1 MPPDTSRCALFLAS
15 TPLHS
20 FWSLGLMHGPF
31 AQWRNLLGVVD
42 QKTTDR
48 DLIGEVLADSLPPP
62 LVDVQ
67 RFDELGGL
75 LHARPIL
82 ASLVRWVER
91 WQPAYI
97 AAGNDRRIEFHAA
110 AHAVPKATRAY
121 VEDGLYSYVPRIDH
135 TPGTTLGLRARLS
148 GWRRSKMYGF
158 PIEKPTMVGSS
169 DAVQE
174 AWVMLPDAVHSG
186 LAGKRVQALRPEWFA
201 QPAVRQVCTAAAKL
215 ADFDATRCA
224 DIRLLLLLPHESF
237 LSRHPEIGQRLEAL
251 AQATAG
257 SGSLV
262 AVKCHPSTLQMPL
275 RLPDSQCIE
284 IPRRIPVEILA
295 PLLADAMVV
304 GTLTTALMSLKLLGQ
319 RLDVRSIFPAQPTG
333 TEAQRS
339 FNQQTSKIYDSAGIR
354 PLA

>member
-110 AHAVPKATRAY
+110 A
-121 VEDGLYSYVPRIDH
+121 
-135 TPGTTLGLRARLS
+135 
-148 GWRRSKMYGF
+148 
-158 PIEKPTMVGSS
+158 
-169 DAVQE
+169 
-174 AWVMLPDAVHSG
+174 
-186 LAGKRVQALRPEWFA
+186 
-201 QPAVRQVCTAAAKL
+201 
-215 ADFDATRCA
+215 
-224 DIRLLLLLPHESF
+224 
-237 LSRHPEIGQRLEAL
+237 
-251 AQATAG
+251 
-257 SGSLV
+257 
-262 AVKCHPSTLQMPL
+262 
-275 RLPDSQCIE
+275 
-284 IPRRIPVEILA
+284 
-295 PLLADAMVV
+295 
-304 GTLTTALMSLKLLGQ
+304 
-319 RLDVRSIFPAQPTG
+319 
-333 TEAQRS
+333 
-339 FNQQTSKIYDSAGIR
+339 
-354 PLA
+354 